1 MSDQKAE
8 WDAVMN
14 KLGLDGFGTAT
25 HLAVPYF
32 SAVGDHLGV
41 HLCGFLKPKDRE
53 EWIAQRVERE
63 RALERRREKERERM
77 RAYLA
82 EQERTRP
89 MRSAIKSRELRR
101 KQKQKR

>member
-1 MSDQKAE
+1 MHDQKAE
-8 WDAVMN
+8 WDAAMD
-14 KLGLDGFGTAT
+14 KLDLDGFGAAAQ
-25 HLAVPYF
+25 LAVPYF

-53 EWIAQRVERE
+53 AWIEQRAERE
-63 RALERRREKERERM
+63 LAIERRREEERERM
-77 RAYLA
+77 RAYRA